1 MITTARTDLVGLSIQ
16 ELGAFAAELG
26 LEPFRSSQISRWIFQ
41 KHASG
46 IGEMTNLSRELRARL
61 GEAACISCLTPQRI
75 DASQD
80 GSKKYLFKT
89 SDGFGLESVLI
100 PEPGHITL
108 CLSTQVG
115 CPMGCCFCHTGSRGL
130 VRNLTVAEILNQVRA
145 IMAREPFGEATPNL
159 VFMGMGEPLANY
171 GATVAAIRMLLSP
184 EGFNFSHRR
193 ITVSTAGLV
202 PQMKRLGHDVP
213 VNLAISLNASNDATR
228 SRLMPVNK
236 KHPLRELLAAAREF
250 PLASRKRI
258 TFEYILIKD
267 INDAPLAAR
276 ELAALLNGIPCKINL
291 IPFNEHPS
299 VDFKKPDERSIMA
312 FQKILH
318 DKNFTAPIRRSK
330 GSDIAAAC
338 GQLGDV
344 LNHSEADPR

>member
-26 LEPFRSSQISRWIFQ
+26 LEPFRSRQISRWIFQ

-46 IGEMTNLSRELRARL
+46 IGEMTNLSRGLRARL

-108 CLSTQVG
+108 CLSTQIG

-299 VDFKKPDERSIMA
+299 VDFRKPDERSIMA

-338 GQLGDV
+338 GQLGLV
-344 LNHSEADPR
+344 LNSSH

>member
-1 MITTARTDLVGLSIQ
+1 MSTARRTDLVALSTQ
-16 ELGAFAAELG
+16 ELEAFAAELG
-26 LEPFRSSQISRWIFQ
+26 LEPFRSRQISRWIFQ

-46 IGEMTNLSRELRARL
+46 IGEMTNLSKVLRSRL
-61 GEAACISCLTPQRI
+61 GDAACISSLTPQRI
-75 DASQD
+75 DVSLD

-89 SDGFGLESVLI
+89 SDGLGLESVLI

-115 CPMGCCFCHTGSRGL
+115 CPLGCRFCHTGSRGL

-145 IMAREPFGEATPNL
+145 IMAREPFGEAAPNL

-171 GATVAAIRMLLSP
+171 DATVAAIRMLLSP

-213 VNLAISLNASNDATR
+213 VNLAVSLNASNDATR

-236 KHPLRELLAAAREF
+236 KYPLRELLSAARQF

-267 INDAPLAAR
+267 INDALQHSR
-276 ELAALLNGIPCKINL
+276 ELAALLEGIPCKINL

-299 VDFKKPDERSIMA
+299 AAFKKPDERSIMA
-312 FQKILH
+312 FQKNLH
-318 DKNFTAPIRRSK
+318 DNNFTAPVRRSK

-338 GQLGDV
+338 GQLGSV
-344 LNHSEADPR
+344 LNSSQ